1 MSEPHD
7 IAQPLKRA
15 KKWNALNHGVY
26 SRDIM
31 LPGESF
37 RGYDALVAELNEEW
51 VPEGRT
57 ERSLIES
64 WLDLRA

>member
-7 IAQPLKRA
+7 IAQPPKRA
-15 KKWNALNHGVY
+15 KKRNALKHGVY

-37 RGYDALVAELNEEW
+37 QDYDALVAELNEECISG
-51 VPEGRT
+51 EDQGF
-57 ERSLIES
+57 
-64 WLDLRA
+64 